1 MLKLICALICF
12 WSCTMVALAAPIT
25 TGQIV
30 LKDTQR
36 KTSPCDGDPDEA
48 LKEYARK
55 EQAEDNAFGLSF
67 DLEAFLQEIEE
78 EEEQEAK
85 DDTVFLELEDTWPFE
100 EEAQRTELEAALL
113 ALLWPEQE
121 EDPLDFCSDT

>member
-1 MLKLICALICF
+1 MLKLICALICV
-12 WSCTMVALAAPIT
+12 WSCTMAALAAPIT

-30 LKDTQR
+30 LQDTR

-67 DLEAFLQEIEE
+67 DLEAYLLEAEDTPQE
-78 EEEQEAK
+78 
-85 DDTVFLELEDTWPFE
+85 DTVFLELEDSWPFDQ
-100 EEAQRTELEAALL
+100 EAQQTELEAALL